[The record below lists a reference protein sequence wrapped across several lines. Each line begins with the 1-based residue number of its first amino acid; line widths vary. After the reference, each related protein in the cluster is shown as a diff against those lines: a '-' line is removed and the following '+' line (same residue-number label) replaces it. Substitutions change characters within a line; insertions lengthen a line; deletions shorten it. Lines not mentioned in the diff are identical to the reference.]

1 MDIRPQPLREWLLI
15 GAMLTV
21 AWLPHVLVGIALT
34 IASLVFHTPWTLVW
48 LVGMFMAGATRG
60 FIGRDRLPGRA
71 VRPED
76 EPELVALVQDVAER
90 VGFREPLLVRI
101 VPDVDASM
109 GPAKVGGVRTY
120 VLLLGLPLLR
130 MLTDAQLA
138 SVVAHELAH
147 VHHARDRRTN
157 ALRFARAC
165 LADRTDSRFRP
176 FGPLAAPLLRATQPR
191 MWRAETAADADAV
204 RVAGTAAT
212 AEALRRTGMIHAAF
226 EGLGS
231 DWVLSAEEE
240 DTYPEDLYPAL
251 ESALAEPLVAERSVL
266 SVTSEEEMA
275 AASPYAVEDH
285 PPLDHRIAALPAGIE
300 AATPYTGA
308 PLALR
313 TAGSVERWCLR
324 VLAGLEDTAAEDM
337 RPVRLLDLPDERLHA
352 LGDRTG
358 LTLLKGATG
367 HEAPEEAV
375 AAALDTVADG
385 TWPRLARR
393 LEPQL
398 RWMPATVRSVAAPQV
413 LSTAV
418 VQGLESVLRTAGW
431 THANRWVNSVLV
443 APDGT
448 TVVDLYEPV
457 TAALTSGD
465 PEPVRA
471 LLATAATTRKETA
484 A

>member
-21 AWLPHVLVGIALT
+21 AWLPHVVVGIALT
-34 IASLVFHTPWTLVW
+34 IAGLVFHTSWALVW
-48 LVGMFMAGATRG
+48 LVGMLVAGATRG
-60 FIGRDRLPGRA
+60 FMGRDRLPGRA

-147 VHHARDRRTN
+147 VHHARDRRMS
-157 ALRFARAC
+157 ALRFARGC
-165 LADRTDSRFRP
+165 LAERMDGRLRP
-176 FGPLAAPLLRATQPR
+176 LGPPAAPLLRATQPR
-191 MWRAETAADADAV
+191 MWQAETAADADAV

-212 AEALRRTGMIHAAF
+212 AGALRRTGIIHAAF
-226 EGLGS
+226 EGLGA
-231 DWVLSAEEE
+231 DWVLSAAEEE
-240 DTYPEDLYPAL
+240 TYPEDLYAAL
-251 ESALAEPLVAERSVL
+251 ESALAEPLVADRSVL

-285 PPLDHRIAALPAGIE
+285 PPLGHRIAALPADVE
-300 AATPYTGA
+300 AATSYTGA

-313 TAGSVERWCLR
+313 TAESVERWCVRL
-324 VLAGLEDTAAEDM
+324 LAGLEDTPADDM

-352 LGDRTG
+352 LSDRTG

-385 TWPRLARR
+385 SWPRLARR

-413 LSTAV
+413 VSTAV
-418 VQGLESVLRTAGW
+418 VQGLESVLHAAGW
-431 THANRWVNSVLV
+431 THANRWINSVLV

-457 TAALTSGD
+457 TAALKDGD
-465 PEPVRA
+465 PEPVRT
-471 LLATAATTRKETA
+471 LLATAATARKETA

>member
-21 AWLPHVLVGIALT
+21 ACLPHILIAIVLT
-34 IASLVFHTPWTLVW
+34 IASLAFHALWMLVW
-48 LVGMFMAGATRG
+48 LGGMFVAGATRG
-60 FIGRDRLPGRA
+60 FMSGDQPPGRA

-109 GPAKVGGVRTY
+109 GPVKVGGVRTY

-147 VHHARDRRTN
+147 VHHARDRRMS

-165 LADRTDSRFRP
+165 LADRMDSRFRP
-176 FGPLAAPLLRATQPR
+176 LGPLAAPLLRATQPR
-191 MWRAETAADADAV
+191 MWEAETASDADAV

-212 AEALRRTGMIHAAF
+212 AEALRRTGTIHAAF
-226 EGLGS
+226 EGLGA
-231 DWVLSAEEE
+231 DWMLSAAA
-240 DTYPEDLYPAL
+240 DDAYPEDLYEAL
-251 ESALAEPLVAERSVL
+251 ESALAEPLVADRSVQAAA
-266 SVTSEEEMA
+266 SEEEMD

-285 PPLDHRIAALPAGIE
+285 PPLDRRIAALPADVE
-300 AATPYTGA
+300 AATPYTGT

-313 TAGSVERWCLR
+313 TAESVERWCVRL
-324 VLAGLEDTAAEDM
+324 LADLEDTPADDL
-337 RPVRLLDLPDERLHA
+337 RPIRLLDLPDDRLHA
-352 LGDRTG
+352 LSDRTG
-358 LTLLKGATG
+358 LTLLKDATG
-367 HEAPEEAV
+367 HETPEEAV
-375 AAALDTVADG
+375 AAALDTVVDG

-398 RWMPATVRSVAAPQV
+398 RWMPAAVRSVVAPEV
-413 LSTAV
+413 LSTAMA
-418 VQGLESVLRTAGW
+418 QGLESVLRAAGW
-431 THANRWVNSVLV
+431 TYTSRWVNSVLV

-448 TVVDLYEPV
+448 TVVDLYEPI
-457 TAALTSGD
+457 TAALKDGD
-465 PEPVRA
+465 PAPVRA
-471 LLATAATTRKETA
+471 LLATAATPRKETA

>member
-15 GAMLTV
+15 GAMLAV
-21 AWLPHVLVGIALT
+21 AWLPHVVVGIALI
-34 IASLVFHTPWTLVW
+34 IAGLVFHTPWALVW
-48 LVGMFMAGATRG
+48 LAGMLVTGATRN
-60 FIGRDRLPGRA
+60 FMGRDRLPGRA

-109 GPAKVGGVRTY
+109 GPAKVDGVRTY

-147 VHHARDRRTN
+147 VHHARDRRMS
-157 ALRFARAC
+157 ALRFARDC
-165 LADRTDSRFRP
+165 LAERMDGRFRP
-176 FGPLAAPLLRATQPR
+176 LGPPAAPLLRATQPQ
-191 MWRAETAADADAV
+191 MWQAETAADADAV

-212 AEALRRTGMIHAAF
+212 TEALRRTGIIHAAF
-226 EGLGS
+226 EGLGA
-231 DWVLSAEEE
+231 DWVLSAAGEE
-240 DTYPEDLYPAL
+240 TYPEDLYAAL
-251 ESALAEPLVAERSVL
+251 ESALAEPLVADRSVL
-266 SVTSEEEMA
+266 SATSEEELA

-285 PPLDHRIAALPAGIE
+285 PPLGHRIAALPADVE
-300 AATPYTGA
+300 AATSYTGA

-313 TAGSVERWCLR
+313 TAESVERWCVRL
-324 VLAGLEDTAAEDM
+324 LAGLEETPADDL
-337 RPVRLLDLPDERLHA
+337 RPIRLLDLPDERLHA
-352 LGDRTG
+352 LSDRTG

-375 AAALDTVADG
+375 AAALDAVADG

-398 RWMPATVRSVAAPQV
+398 RWMPATVRAVAAPQV
-413 LSTAV
+413 VSTAV
-418 VQGLESVLRTAGW
+418 VQGLESVLHAAGW
-431 THANRWVNSVLV
+431 THANRWINSVLV

-448 TVVDLYEPV
+448 TVVDLYEPI
-457 TAALTSGD
+457 TAALKDGD
-465 PEPVRA
+465 PEPVRT
-471 LLATAATTRKETA
+471 LLATAATAPKETA
-484 A
+484 V